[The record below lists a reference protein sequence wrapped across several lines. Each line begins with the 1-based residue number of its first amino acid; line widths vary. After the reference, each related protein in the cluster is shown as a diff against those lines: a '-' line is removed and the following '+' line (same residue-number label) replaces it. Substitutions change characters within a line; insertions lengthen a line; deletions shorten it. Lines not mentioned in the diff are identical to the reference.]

1 METDARDSGD
11 GCRPEAAR
19 AGKKRVACKGRKA
32 TRMGRSGQTAAVL
45 SVGPARV
52 GRALAFMLTMTS
64 AHTRN
69 GVDGVES
76 APHFLTAS

>member
-1 METDARDSGD
+1 MPVTVVMDAAPKPPG
-11 GCRPEAAR
+11 P
-19 AGKKRVACKGRKA
+19 GRKGWHVKGA
-32 TRMGRSGQTAAVL
+32 KLPEWAGQGKPRRCCRWGL
-45 SVGPARV
+45 HGSVG
-52 GRALAFMLTMTS
+52 ALAFMLTMTS